1 MMQQELNSQFWKEFY
16 SMLEKV
22 KALEGSLTQLWK
34 KWDWGQKMVI
44 GILVALVL
52 NLMGVIYL
60 IAINGVK

>member
-1 MMQQELNSQFWKEFY
+1 MMEQKLNSQFWKEFY
-16 SMLEKV
+16 GMLERV
-22 KALEGSLTQLWK
+22 KALEGSVTQLWN